1 MVEIKILASSSH
13 GNCYVVN
20 DNFTQIMLDCGLPY
34 KQLQKRLNFQVSN
47 LAAVLISHSHKDHCK
62 AVPDLLK
69 AGIDCYMSQ
78 QTAEEGGYSGHW
90 VKVVEPLKQLKID
103 PWTVLPF
110 ELEHDVANLG
120 YLLANKAGEKLLYAT
135 DTYYCRYKFN
145 GLNYIMLE
153 CNHSYDI
160 LAANVESGVLPLPM
174 KNRLIRSHFSL
185 ENVKEFLRANDL
197 SKVQAIY
204 LIHLSDGNSDAERF
218 KREIQEL
225 TGKMVI
231 VAGR

>member
-1 MVEIKILASSSH
+1 MDINILASSSA
-13 GNCYVVN
+13 GNAYKVS
-20 DNFTQIMLDCGLPY
+20 DGHTTLLLDAGLPY
-34 KQLQKRLNFQVSN
+34 KQLQKRLNFQVSS
-47 LAAVLISHSHKDHCK
+47 LAGVLISHSHKDHCK

-90 VKVVEPLKQLKID
+90 LKVVEPLKQFKIGN
-103 PWTVLPF
+103 WTVLPF
-110 ELEHDVANLG
+110 ELEHDVTNLG

-145 GLNYIMLE
+145 GLTHIMLE

-160 LAANVESGVLPLPM
+160 LADNVESGVLPLPM

-185 ENVKEFLRANDL
+185 ENVKEFLKANDL
-197 SKVQAIY
+197 SKVQEIY

-225 TGKMVI
+225 TGKLVI